1 MYQTSSRHLNLVPQG
16 QQYVNTALW
25 RHIWGPGR
33 SREGSVGGE
42 DVKGTSNPDWQIC
55 AVDKN
60 VVVKLLLI
68 QTDINVNLEDDQG
81 STALHWKSARSC
93 TRWTGRKAVLTA
105 LKK

>member
-1 MYQTSSRHLNLVPQG
+1 MSRKVSNMSTLHYGGIFGDLEDLER
-16 QQYVNTALW
+16 ALA
-25 RHIWGPGR
+25 
-33 SREGSVGGE
+33 GGE

-60 VVVKLLLI
+60 VVVKLLLS

-81 STALHWKSARSC
+81 STALHWKSVRSC
-93 TRWTGRKAVLTA
+93 TRWTGRKTVLTA